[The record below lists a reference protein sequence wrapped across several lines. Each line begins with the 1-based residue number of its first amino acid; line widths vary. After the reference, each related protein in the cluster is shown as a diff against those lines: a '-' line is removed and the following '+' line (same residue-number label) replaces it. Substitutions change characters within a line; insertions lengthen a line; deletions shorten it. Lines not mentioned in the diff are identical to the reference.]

1 MAGAFFDF
9 FFAWLFDD
17 FLDFLVVL
25 VAAVPV
31 SGAIVVAP
39 PGLVWA
45 NDSRGSVVAARK
57 VSKANPEINA
67 LMIELL
73 GSK

>member
-1 MAGAFFDF
+1 VAGAFFDF

-31 SGAIVVAP
+31 SGAIAVVP
-39 PGLVWA
+39 LGLAWA
-45 NDSRGSVVAARK
+45 KDSSGTPEAARK

>member
-1 MAGAFFDF
+1 MVGAFFDF

-31 SGAIVVAP
+31 SGAIAVVP
-39 PGLVWA
+39 WFFWLSWRVA
-45 NDSRGSVVAARK
+45 NRHYHRTKLQTRIVLTFYHHDGA
-57 VSKANPEINA
+57 
-67 LMIELL
+67 
-73 GSK
+73 

>member
-1 MAGAFFDF
+1 MVGAFFDF

-31 SGAIVVAP
+31 SGAIAIVP

-45 NDSRGSVVAARK
+45 KDSTGSVVAARK
-57 VSKANPEINA
+57 VSKASPEINA